1 MKDLPKAVFITG
13 TDTGVGKTVVTAALA
28 ALLGEKGLQTGVI
41 KPFQTGTDLDGLSDA
56 EFIYGFL
63 GKDFMLSEVSPCRL
77 RTPLSPYRAA
87 AIEGV
92 EIPLEDIIEHTRDYI
107 SRSDLTLVEGAG
119 GLRVPVTKS
128 YMMADLAV
136 DLDAPMVIVAR
147 PGLGTLNHTAL
158 SLEYARQR
166 GARVL
171 GVVINGFPEPVD
183 VASATNP
190 AVLRDVFS
198 VNILGVL
205 PHFPGLDVEGGSF
218 SELSRAGE
226 SCFFPAFRGKLLDGC
241 FFRGALSENEMVI
254 FPDWNCSPQTFSL
267 QILWFSQCGL

>member
-1 MKDLPKAVFITG
+1 MKDLPKAVFIAG
-13 TDTGVGKTVVTAALA
+13 TDTGVGKTAVTAALA
-28 ALLGEKGLQTGVI
+28 ALLSEKGVVTGVI
-41 KPFQTGTDLDGLSDA
+41 KPFQTGTELEGLSDA

-63 GKDFMLSEVSPCRL
+63 GRDCVLSEVSPCRL
-77 RTPLSPYRAA
+77 KAPLSPYRAA

-92 EIPLEDIIEHTRDYI
+92 DIPLQDIIEHTRDYI
-107 SRSDLTLVEGAG
+107 SRNDVTLVEGAG
-119 GLRVPVTKS
+119 GLCVPVTGS

-166 GARVL
+166 GAQVL
-171 GVVINGFPEPVD
+171 GVVINGFPEPAD

-198 VNILGVL
+198 VDILGVI
-205 PHFPGLDVEGGSF
+205 PRFPGLDVEGGSF
-218 SELSRAGE
+218 SGLKGIGERCFSPLFGGKFSAEAFLEELSRQV
-226 SCFFPAFRGKLLDGC
+226 R
-241 FFRGALSENEMVI
+241 R
-254 FPDWNCSPQTFSL
+254 
-267 QILWFSQCGL
+267 

>member
-13 TDTGVGKTVVTAALA
+13 TDTGVGKTAVTAALA
-28 ALLGEKGLQTGVI
+28 VLLRGKGLVTGVI
-41 KPFQTGTDLDGLSDA
+41 KPFQTGTELDGLSDA

-63 GKDFMLSEVSPCRL
+63 GEDFVLSEVSPCRL

-87 AIEGV
+87 LIEGV
-92 EIPLEDIIEHTRDYI
+92 EIPLEDIIEHARDYI
-107 SRSDLTLVEGAG
+107 SQNDVTLIEGAG
-119 GLRVPVTKS
+119 GLSVPVTET
-128 YMMADLAV
+128 YTMADLAV

-158 SLEYARQR
+158 SLEYARQKD
-166 GARVL
+166 ARVL
-171 GVVINGFPEPVD
+171 GVVINGFPEPAD

-205 PHFPGLDVEGGSF
+205 PHFPGLNVEGGSF
-218 SELSRAGE
+218 SELRRAGE
-226 SCFFPAFRGKLLDGC
+226 SCFSPLFGGNFSADAFLEE
-241 FFRGALSENEMVI
+241 LSRKTG
-254 FPDWNCSPQTFSL
+254 W
-267 QILWFSQCGL
+267 

>member
-13 TDTGVGKTVVTAALA
+13 TDTGVGKTAVTAALA
-28 ALLGEKGLQTGVI
+28 ALLLEKGVATGVI
-41 KPFQTGTDLDGLSDA
+41 KPFQTGTELEGLSDA
-56 EFIYGFL
+56 EFIYKFL
-63 GKDFMLSEVSPCRL
+63 GRDCVLSEVSPCRL
-77 RTPLSPYRAA
+77 KVPLSPYRAA

-92 EIPLEDIIEHTRDYI
+92 DIALQDIIEHTRDYI
-107 SRSDLTLVEGAG
+107 SRNDVTLVEGAG
-119 GLRVPVTKS
+119 GLCVPVTGS

-158 SLEYARQR
+158 SLECARQR

-171 GVVINGFPEPVD
+171 GVMINGFPEPAD

-198 VNILGVL
+198 VDILGVI

-218 SELSRAGE
+218 SGLERAGDDCFSPLFGGKFSMDAFLEELSGE
-226 SCFFPAFRGKLLDGC
+226 AER
-241 FFRGALSENEMVI
+241 
-254 FPDWNCSPQTFSL
+254 
-267 QILWFSQCGL
+267 

>member
-13 TDTGVGKTVVTAALA
+13 TDTGVGKTAVTAALA
-28 ALLGEKGLQTGVI
+28 ALLMEKGLVTGVI
-41 KPFQTGTDLDGLSDA
+41 KPFQTGTELDGLSDA

-63 GKDFMLSEVSPCRL
+63 GRDCLLSEVSPCRL
-77 RTPLSPYRAA
+77 RVPLSPYRAA
-87 AIEGV
+87 EIEG
-92 EIPLEDIIEHTRDYI
+92 IDISLEGIIGHTRDYI
-107 SRSDLTLVEGAG
+107 SRNDVTLIEGAG
-119 GLRVPVTKS
+119 GICVPVTRS

-136 DLDAPMVIVAR
+136 DLDAPVVIVAR

-166 GARVL
+166 GIRVL
-171 GVVINGFPEPVD
+171 GVVINGFPEPAD
-183 VASATNP
+183 IASVTNP

-218 SELSRAGE
+218 SGLGRAGKDCFSPLFGGNFSADAFLEELSKR
-226 SCFFPAFRGKLLDGC
+226 
-241 FFRGALSENEMVI
+241 SER
-254 FPDWNCSPQTFSL
+254 
-267 QILWFSQCGL
+267 

>member
-1 MKDLPKAVFITG
+1 MKDLSKAVFITG
-13 TDTGVGKTVVTAALA
+13 TDTGVGKTAVTAVLA
-28 ALLGEKGLQTGVI
+28 ALLSEKGLVTGVI
-41 KPFQTGTDLDGLSDA
+41 KPFQTGTELDGLSDA
-56 EFIYGFL
+56 EFVYAFL
-63 GKDFMLSEVSPCRL
+63 GRDCVLPEVSPCRL
-77 RTPLSPYRAA
+77 KAPLSPYRAA

-92 EIPLEDIIEHTRDYI
+92 DIPLKRVIEHTRDYI
-107 SRSDLTLVEGAG
+107 SRNDVTLVEGAG
-119 GLRVPVTKS
+119 GLCVPVTES

-158 SLEYARQR
+158 SLEYARRR

-171 GVVINGFPEPVD
+171 GVVINGFPEPAD

-205 PHFPGLDVEGGSF
+205 PHFPGLNVEGGSF
-218 SELSRAGE
+218 SGLRGAGEGCFSPLFGGNFSADAFLEELSREAG
-226 SCFFPAFRGKLLDGC
+226 R
-241 FFRGALSENEMVI
+241 
-254 FPDWNCSPQTFSL
+254 
-267 QILWFSQCGL
+267 